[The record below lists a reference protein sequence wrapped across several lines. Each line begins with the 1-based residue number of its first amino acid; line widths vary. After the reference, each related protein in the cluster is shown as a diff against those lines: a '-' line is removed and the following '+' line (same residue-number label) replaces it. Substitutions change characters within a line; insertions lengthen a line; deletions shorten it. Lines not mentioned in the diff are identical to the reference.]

1 MSRVFSIP
9 GNSFLS
15 HSLAAYIR
23 NNSVKKPRWNHPAST
38 LFSLRGEKKTKP
50 VNLEL
55 PEATNE
61 FPLKWPASVVPQ
73 MLAGTMPKADIS
85 SFMHLSFLLTWLSGY
100 ESDPRIP

>member
-15 HSLAAYIR
+15 HSLAAYIIT
-23 NNSVKKPRWNHPAST
+23 NSVKKPMWNHPAST
-38 LFSLRGEKKTKP
+38 LFSLVGGGAGTKP

-61 FPLKWPASVVPQ
+61 FPLKWPASVAPQ
-73 MLAGTMPKADIS
+73 RPAGRMPKADTS
-85 SFMHLSFLLTWLSGY
+85 PFMHLSFLYT
-100 ESDPRIP
+100 